1 MDAFDKLEQMIKKA
15 QELDGKKVNI
25 PVEKLMD
32 HGYLKKHTHGA
43 FESFDNFVDASG
55 FGNIP
60 FEDIPDKDWDKWIAS
75 KTDMPNWEA
84 MSQDAVDE
92 YSDEFLKDQ
101 FDL

>member
-32 HGYLKKHTHGA
+32 HGYLKKHTHGT

-55 FGNIP
+55 FSNIP
-60 FEDIPDKDWDKWIAS
+60 FEDIPDEDWDKWIAA
-75 KTDMPNWEA
+75 KTDMPDWET

-92 YSDEFLKDQ
+92 YSAEFLKDQ